1 MAADRIKIRV
11 KFYAQLRELIGVHEL
26 DLELSQGATVRELLE
41 KVYAQKPALR
51 AHDKSIL
58 VGAGMEFVDRDYK
71 LNRGQEIAIM
81 PPVQGG

>member
-1 MAADRIKIRV
+1 MNV
-11 KFYAQLRELIGVHEL
+11 HVQFYAHLRELIGIHEL
-26 DLELSQGATVRELLE
+26 ELELPQDATVRELLE

-58 VGAGMEFVDRDYK
+58 VGAGLEFVDRNHK
-71 LNRGQEIAIM
+71 LNAGEEIGIM